1 MSVLFVVGRSK
12 EASTAFRAAERMA
25 EGGQEVV
32 FLFTRNGCLHAT
44 DKNLVNSLTYAKG
57 VNCLEADCRYE
68 GLLSKVVDGVKLI
81 DYLGWVELIEA
92 CDKIVS
98 WL

>member
-1 MSVLFVVGRSK
+1 
-12 EASTAFRAAERMA
+12 MA

-32 FLFTRNGCLHAT
+32 FLFTRDGCLHAT
-44 DKNLVNSLTYAKG
+44 DSDLVSSLTYAKG
-57 VNCLEADCRYE
+57 IHCLESDCRAE
-68 GLLSKVVDGVKLI
+68 GLLSKIVDGVKLI
-81 DYLGWVELIEA
+81 DYLGCVELIEA